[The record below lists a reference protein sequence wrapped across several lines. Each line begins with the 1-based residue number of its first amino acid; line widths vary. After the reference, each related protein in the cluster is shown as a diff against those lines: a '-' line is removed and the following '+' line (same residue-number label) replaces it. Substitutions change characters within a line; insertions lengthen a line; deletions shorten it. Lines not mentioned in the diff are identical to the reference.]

1 MDYTLYRGSI
11 SSSSDKIQKVWG
23 LTMKNTIKYNR
34 TVQCRTAIY
43 NGVDSHKWANKME
56 IQHLISSKP
65 DAEVMATLR
74 RNHNCIP

>member
-23 LTMKNTIKYNR
+23 LTMKNAIKAHR
-34 TVQCRTAIY
+34 TVKCRPAIY

-56 IQHLISSKP
+56 IQHLISCKP
-65 DAEVMATLR
+65 DVEVMATLR
-74 RNHNCIP
+74 RNRNCIP